1 MTNDQA
7 TAIVARRYPDAALR
21 ELTEAERAAFLR
33 LFGIHPVRAEV
44 KGLDPAERSALRSIP
59 PDPRY
64 SAWTNPLLKPGARI
78 FEVRATVLR
87 SWRNGRRR
95 RVGDRPGEWSVIGR
109 GVTPRAAW
117 ADAVEELRQSH
128 RLVFGKELR
137 A

>member
-7 TAIVARRYPDAALR
+7 TAIVARRYPDPTLH
-21 ELTEAERAAFLR
+21 ELTEPERSAFLR

-44 KGLDPAERSALRSIP
+44 FGLDQAEAAALRSIP

-64 SAWTNPLLKPGARI
+64 SAWSNPLLKPGARI
-78 FEVRATVLR
+78 FEVRATVFR

-109 GVTPRAAW
+109 GVTPKAAW
-117 ADAVEELRQSH
+117 ADAVDEVRKSH
-128 RLVFGKELR
+128 RMVFGKELR